1 MNQKIARTLMM
12 LTTGAVVFVIGM
24 SIGTIRAHRQ
34 CREISY
40 RQFVVDVREAMKA
53 GKPFWLAESN
63 IRAIPVLDHIIVLNR
78 KQKGRA
84 GK

>member
-1 MNQKIARTLMM
+1 MNQKIARVLTM
-12 LTTGAVVFVIGM
+12 LITGTVIFIIGL
-24 SIGTIRAHRQ
+24 SVGTIRAHRQ

-40 RQFVVDVREAMKA
+40 RQFVLDVRQAMKA

-63 IRAIPVLDHIIVLNR
+63 IRAVPVLDHLIVLNR
-78 KQKGRA
+78 KQKGKT